1 MAVPQSEASVQKDV
15 RAYLANVGI
24 DSISIPNGSVLA
36 GDKRARSIQMAK
48 LKATGLMPGAADL
61 LLLDRRFVRRVGFF
75 EIKRE
80 GGRLE
85 ASQKAFADQCESV
98 WHIPYAVVRSIAD
111 ATETLAQWG
120 WR

>member
-1 MAVPQSEASVQKDV
+1 MATAQSEAAIQKDV
-15 RAYLANVGI
+15 RAYLSLLGI
-24 DSISIPNGSVLA
+24 DSLAIPNGAVLA
-36 GDKRARSIQMAK
+36 GDKASRCRQMAK

-85 ASQKAFADQCESV
+85 ASQKAFADLCESV
-98 WHIPYAVVRSIAD
+98 WHIPYAVVRSLNDVA
-111 ATETLAQWG
+111 ETLAQWG